1 MKLLKYIGKNCILGL
16 ILVVWLSACQD
27 EDRVTVSR
35 ICMQKVGDTQTEL
48 TKIRL
53 GEMVRIEGSG
63 FATTKGVYCNGV
75 LVSGVNSNFIT
86 DTQIIFTVPKST
98 PIGSEVKNK
107 EELNTIRIVT
117 KYDDFVYSVPIL
129 GATPTITGVS
139 HTLPKAGEQIKI
151 YGTNLRGIEKVTFPG
166 GIVVEADQFSENAD
180 YTEITL
186 NVPEGGDREPGELCV
201 EGVSGGAYS
210 YNYMNCKDCIFI
222 KKFQQADD
230 EAYNY
235 SNLLTAAMQTPLPE
249 ETYGEPGNPEY
260 YRGFP
265 KEGPSDIDPVLQ
277 DNQEIGNF
285 RVYSGK
291 MWDILL
297 ANSNGL
303 IKESTS
309 CDKLAIQFDYYATT
323 PWSTGCFRWEMIENN
338 SNYRQTTLSW
348 VESAEIVPVAFKG
361 WKTLTMPLT
370 DMTDVKGKT
379 VKQVK
384 EAIGDKGGKFMF
396 KVGKFQVGGTYYTG
410 TTMRDCQIFVGNF
423 RIVPYSK
430 KSYNNN

>member
-53 GEMVRIEGSG
+53 GEMVRIEGNG

-230 EAYNY
+230 EPYNY

>member
-53 GEMVRIEGSG
+53 GEMVRIEGNG